1 MDFFPFIVEH
11 FTKTEVFTIVSLIYI
26 IIYYLS
32 TVCIWNAAECLTPQV
47 RGPRD
52 HFLCLDCVLNLHCYQ
67 QQAVALANVFVLQ
80 PAYKLVTNA

>member
-11 FTKTEVFTIVSLIYI
+11 FTKTEVFTIVSIIYI

-47 RGPRD
+47 RGPSD
-52 HFLCLDCVLNLHCYQ
+52 HLLCLDCVLSLHY
-67 QQAVALANVFVLQ
+67 VAISKQ
-80 PAYKLVTNA
+80 WC